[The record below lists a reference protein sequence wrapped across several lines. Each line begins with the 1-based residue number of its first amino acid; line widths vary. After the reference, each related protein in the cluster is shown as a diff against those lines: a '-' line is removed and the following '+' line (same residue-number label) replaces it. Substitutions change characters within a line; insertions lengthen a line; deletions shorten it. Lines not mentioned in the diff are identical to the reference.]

1 MRTKT
6 IEYIVFITFFYSS
19 SVFGQETKKRHTLKN
34 ISSKSTNKQ
43 VAQLHYPSVKN
54 IENPDKKFRR
64 KERGDWPIM
73 LGGFSAVRPKY
84 IGSDQYKINGFP

>member
-19 SVFGQETKKRHTLKN
+19 SVFGQEKKRHTLKN

-54 IENPDKKFRR
+54 IENPDKKFR
-64 KERGDWPIM
+64 KN
-73 LGGFSAVRPKY
+73 GGT
-84 IGSDQYKINGFP
+84 GQ

>member
-64 KERGDWPIM
+64 KERG
-73 LGGFSAVRPKY
+73 GGLANNVGRIFCCTPKIY
-84 IGSDQYKINGFP
+84 RF